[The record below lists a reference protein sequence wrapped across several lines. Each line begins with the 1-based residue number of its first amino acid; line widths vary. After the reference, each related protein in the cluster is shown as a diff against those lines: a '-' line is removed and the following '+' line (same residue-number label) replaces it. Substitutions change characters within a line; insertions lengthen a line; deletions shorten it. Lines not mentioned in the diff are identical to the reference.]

1 MSKVSHA
8 DAGYHEGYGKNG
20 HHCAICK
27 FFEVGKPV
35 GCQKVADPIRAGDGC
50 DLFQKRG
57 AGVAALVR
65 KDDPPEQKSGGG
77 QAQSSPGRPADP
89 GVNTKASPNPER
101 DSLEPIEVDDVAGK
115 DDEQAGEQHWG
126 YHLIVDMSRCN
137 RNINDNKAISRF
149 FDELVTKLGM
159 QKLGGPTIYGPPSDQ
174 GGILSTVLNFLKK
187 YFGAIFYDVSGVKGR
202 GVTAFQVITTSHIS
216 FHSDDD
222 EWSVYCDVFSC
233 APYDPEVAIECVKKW
248 FAPKHLG
255 LLWLYRDAGKW
266 PEK

>member
-1 MSKVSHA
+1 MMKISHA
-8 DAGYHEGYGKNG
+8 EAGYHEGYGKNG

-35 GCQKVADPIRAGDGC
+35 GCQKVVDPIHAGDGC
-50 DLFQKRG
+50 NLFQKRG

-65 KDDPPEQKSGGG
+65 KDNPPEQKSGGG

-115 DDEQAGEQHWG
+115 DDDRAGEQHWG
-126 YHLIVDMSRCN
+126 YHLIVDMSDCN
-137 RNINDNKAISRF
+137 RNINSNEAIEKF
-149 FDELVTKLGM
+149 FDELVTKLKM
-159 QKLGGPTIYGPPSDQ
+159 KKL
-174 GGILSTVLNFLKK
+174 
-187 YFGAIFYDVSGVKGR
+187 AEAEFYDVSGVEGR

-222 EWSVYCDVFSC
+222 EMSVYCDVFSC